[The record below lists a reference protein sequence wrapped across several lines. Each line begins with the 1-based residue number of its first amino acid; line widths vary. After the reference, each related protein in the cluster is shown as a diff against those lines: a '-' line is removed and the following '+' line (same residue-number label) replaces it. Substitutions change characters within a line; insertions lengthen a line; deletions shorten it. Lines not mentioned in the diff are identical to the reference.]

1 MSLTNYPK
9 VLKYAIND
17 RPYKVRTFHKYE
29 NGFIKDADGGANEF
43 KNGRS
48 SGYLQRVKIT
58 GWRTEVYDT
67 NGDGTGTA
75 VQENYYTVKDILAYN
90 TETQNE
96 TNTYIELYD
105 VREYEIA
112 ESNLFTS
119 KNHALSVIKGKY
131 LNSPFKSLADNANLI
146 FSTIGSNQ
154 GSSTNNGDWD
164 DWAGMNFKDFNFG
177 TGTEDEIVLGII
189 WVGTIGE
196 PTAYIGGEVGGT
208 NALIID
214 NCTFEGATMLT
225 TMNTRA
231 KIRNICF
238 SYDKLTT
245 KDFNGVPLDPALD

>member
-9 VLKYAIND
+9 VLKYAIDD
-17 RPYKVRTFHKYE
+17 RPYKVRSFHKYE
-29 NGFIKDADGGANEF
+29 NGFVKDAEGGANEF

-75 VQENYYTVKDILAYN
+75 VQENYYTVKDILGYD
-90 TETQNE
+90 TETENE

-112 ESNLFTS
+112 ETNLFSS

-131 LNSPFKSLADNANLI
+131 LNSPFKDLSNNANLI
-146 FSTIGSNQ
+146 FSTMGEIEGQAVS
-154 GSSTNNGDWD
+154 NGDWD
-164 DWAGMNFKDFNFG
+164 DWAGMNFKDLDF
-177 TGTEDEIVLGII
+177 TEVSLGII
-189 WVGTIGE
+189 WVGTAGE
-196 PTAYIGGEVGGT
+196 PTAYIGGELGGT

-214 NCTFEGATMLT
+214 NCTFEGATMLS

-245 KDFNGVPLDPALD
+245 FDFNGVALDPALD